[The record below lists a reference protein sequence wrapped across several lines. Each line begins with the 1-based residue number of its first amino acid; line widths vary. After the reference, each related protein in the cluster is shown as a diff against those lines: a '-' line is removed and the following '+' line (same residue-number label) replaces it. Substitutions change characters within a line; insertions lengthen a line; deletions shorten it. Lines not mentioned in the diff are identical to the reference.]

1 MKTLLTTLLA
11 GLAVALAAAGA
22 RADDA
27 KFDKHG
33 VTFTYPKDG
42 WTIKDDAKKDVTTIT
57 AANDK
62 GTTVTITLNGP
73 EVDPK
78 TLAGELDKTFKNI
91 FKDKVVKDSDK
102 PAKRKLLG
110 AEREG
115 QTLEIKIAE
124 GVTSKLEYYAFP
136 TPSKKNTISVTLQ
149 TVSFD
154 ADAKKVV
161 DMIADSLM
169 EAKK

>member
-1 MKTLLTTLLA
+1 MKTQLTALLA
-11 GLAVALAAAGA
+11 GLAVVLAAGA
-22 RADDA
+22 ARAEDA
-27 KFDKHG
+27 KFEKHG
-33 VTFTYPKDG
+33 LTFTYPKDG
-42 WTIKDDAKKDVTTIT
+42 WTVKDDAKKDVTTIT
-57 AANDK
+57 AVNGK

-73 EVDPK
+73 DVDPK
-78 TLAGELDKTFKNI
+78 LLAGELDKTFKNI

-115 QTLEIKIAE
+115 QTLEIELAK
-124 GVTSKLEYYAFP
+124 GVTSKLEYYAFQ
-136 TPSKKNTISVTLQ
+136 TASKKNTVSVTLQ
-149 TVSFD
+149 TTSFD

-169 EAKK
+169 ESKK